1 LDLTLFAKSAEYYDL
16 IYDAVGKNYEREAS
30 RIRRLVQLYER
41 SSGNTLLDVACGTGR
56 HLRFLKRYF
65 KAEGLDL
72 DPNLLKIARNRNP
85 DLLFHRGNML
95 TFNLHKQFDV
105 ITCLFS
111 AIGYMKTVPEL
122 RRAIRN
128 MGRHLKAGGVLIV
141 EPWLTP
147 TRYQLGR
154 IDAVLV
160 KQPKLKIVRMNR
172 TIAKGNLSMLDFHY
186 LIGTPQGIT
195 HFKEVDEFGLFTY
208 KQYVKSFH
216 AAGLKVHYDSRGLV
230 RRGLFSGTKPL
241 NSWRNSID
249 GVYSPKGLATGI
261 HRGILN

>member
-1 LDLTLFAKSAEYYDL
+1 MFALTLFEKSAAYYDL
-16 IYDAVGKNYEREAS
+16 IYDAVGKDYKREAK
-30 RIRRLVQLYER
+30 RIRRLVKLHKR

-56 HLRFLKRYF
+56 HLRLLKRYF
-65 KAEGLDL
+65 EAEGLDL
-72 DPNLLKIARNRNP
+72 DPKLLKIARNQNP

-95 TFNLHKQFDV
+95 TFNLNKQFDV

-122 RRAIRN
+122 RRAVWN

-147 TRYQLGR
+147 TRYQSGR

-172 TIAKGNLSMLDFHY
+172 TIAKGNLSILDFHY
-186 LIGTPQGIT
+186 LIGTPQGIN
-195 HFKEVDEFGLFTY
+195 HIKEVHGLGLFTH

-216 AAGLKVHYDSRGLV
+216 AAGLKVHYDSRGLMG
-230 RRGLFSGTKPL
+230 RGLYSGTKPL
-241 NSWRNSID
+241 NR
-249 GVYSPKGLATGI
+249 
-261 HRGILN
+261 